1 MNALLQIFLSDR
13 QDASRWYNNPD
24 CIKRNRMKDFT
35 ALITI
40 GGILLIITLVTYFY
54 FFFTG

>member
-1 MNALLQIFLSDR
+1 
-13 QDASRWYNNPD
+13 
-24 CIKRNRMKDFT
+24 MKDFT
-35 ALITI
+35 ALVSI